1 MKKQIWLITLA
12 SIILMSSCAKEE
24 SESIETI
31 QDRLLKSYISV
42 VHLDTLQPTAL
53 GYYVIKISEGTGAT
67 PQIGDWV
74 KWDQTQLSLD
84 ETVITTTEE
93 VVARQHGMY
102 NPYMQTVHYIP
113 NYGYLDEAYIFRV
126 FADAFPN
133 MKEGAKYRL
142 IVPARLLS
150 STSSSQSTG
159 YASYILDVT
168 LREVIESPQEY
179 EFNEVLAYRSL
190 YYPEI
195 AIDDSIKYGMY
206 YKTTYVAPDTVWTV
220 DNEGN
225 PLEIIKDTAT
235 AYEGV
240 TVYVTY
246 VGRFLDGFVFDT
258 NIIDSAKAHNIYNPS
273 RSYDTL
279 SFVIKGGTVVEGF
292 DRIVQQLKSGD
303 KGIGFFT
310 SEWGYGIMG
319 SDPNSS
325 SGGYYEEATST
336 ASTIIMPFTPLC
348 FDVTLHRITK

>member
-1 MKKQIWLITLA
+1 MKRQIWLITLA

-24 SESIETI
+24 SESMESV
-31 QDRLLKSYISV
+31 QDRLLKSYVTV

-53 GYYVIKISEGTGAT
+53 GYYVIKISDGTGAK
-67 PQIGDWV
+67 PKKGDWV
-74 KWDQTQLSLD
+74 KWEQTQLSLD

-93 VVARQHGMY
+93 IVARQHGMY

-113 NYGYLDEAYIFRV
+113 NYGYLDEAYIYKV
-126 FADAFPN
+126 FADAFPD

-142 IVPARLLS
+142 LVPSRLLS
-150 STSSSQSTG
+150 TTGSSQSTG

-179 EFNEVLAYRSL
+179 EFNEVLAHRSL

-220 DNEGN
+220 DDEGN

-258 NIIDSAKAHNIYNPS
+258 NIVDSAKAHNIYDPS

-292 DRIVQQLKSGD
+292 DRIVQQLQCGD

-310 SEWGYGIMG
+310 SEWGYGLMG
-319 SDPNSS
+319 SDSNSS
-325 SGGYYEEATST
+325 YNEYGEATTT
-336 ASTIIMPFTPLC
+336 ASTIIQPFTPLF
-348 FDVTLHRITK
+348 FDVRLHRITK